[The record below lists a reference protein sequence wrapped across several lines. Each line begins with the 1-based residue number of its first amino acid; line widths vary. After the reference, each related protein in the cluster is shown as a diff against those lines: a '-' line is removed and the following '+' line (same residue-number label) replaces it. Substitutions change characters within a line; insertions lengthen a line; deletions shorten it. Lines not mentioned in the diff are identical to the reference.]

1 MMKTT
6 QEEALKK
13 LEQYVNL
20 PSGSHDAEDVEAFAG
35 AVCADWEALGMRV
48 VRHPGG
54 ALECAIGEGEDE
66 LLLLGHM
73 DTVFPRAEH
82 WPFRLEGDRA
92 YGPGTMDMKGGLLVM
107 YYALREVLPALPPHA
122 KIVCVLNADE
132 EIGSSNSHALIEAHA
147 ARAFAALSFE
157 PVRPSGAF
165 VAERK
170 GVIAFSVRC
179 TGQRGHAGSAYRSCG
194 SAIQQLCRVVGDLYA
209 LRDDARDISLNVG
222 VLQGGVAE
230 NIIADEAEARCEVRF
245 YDPAYQDELLAAV
258 ERICAQP
265 GVPGTTT
272 ALHVGASHPPFKAN
286 EKSARLL
293 ELAQEIGRAQGRE
306 ITAES
311 TGGAGDV
318 AYVCASGI
326 AALDGLGV
334 EGFGAHTKDE
344 YAIASSLLRNAHF
357 AADLI
362 KALVQRPDRVR

>member
-1 MMKTT
+1 MKTT

-13 LEQYVNL
+13 LEEYVNL
-20 PSGSHDAEDVEAFAG
+20 PSGSYDTEDVEAFAG
-35 AVCADWEALGMRV
+35 AVRADWEALGMRV

-54 ALECAIGEGEDE
+54 ALECTIGEGEDE

-73 DTVFPRAEH
+73 DTVFPHAEH
-82 WPFRLEGDRA
+82 WPFRLKDDRA
-92 YGPGTMDMKGGLLVM
+92 YGPGTMDMKGGL
-107 YYALREVLPALPPHA
+107 R
-122 KIVCVLNADE
+122 
-132 EIGSSNSHALIEAHA
+132 
-147 ARAFAALSFE
+147 
-157 PVRPSGAF
+157 
-165 VAERK
+165 
-170 GVIAFSVRC
+170 
-179 TGQRGHAGSAYRSCG
+179 
-194 SAIQQLCRVVGDLYA
+194 
-209 LRDDARDISLNVG
+209 
-222 VLQGGVAE
+222 GGVAE

-245 YDPAYQDELLAAV
+245 YDPAYQAGLLSAIEA
-258 ERICAQP
+258 ICAQP

-272 ALHVGASHPPFKAN
+272 TLHVGASHPPFKAN

-311 TGGAGDV
+311 TGGAGDI

-344 YAIASSLLRNAHF
+344 YAIASSLLRNARF

-362 KALVQRPDRVR
+362 KALVQHPDRVR